1 MPDRVAEIDVM
12 QAAVIKVLANAQR
25 LQVIGLLARGP
36 LEVNVL
42 AGRLGLSQ
50 AAASQ
55 HLSAMRGAGLVTA
68 HRDGR
73 VIRYALADP
82 KIFAACQILRDVI
95 GRRLS
100 SHPSQREPS
109 PSQVTHA

>member
-1 MPDRVAEIDVM
+1 MPNRVAEIDVI
-12 QAAVIKVLANAQR
+12 QAAVIKVLANPHR
-25 LQVIGLLARGP
+25 LHVIGLLARGP

-42 AGRLGLSQ
+42 AGRLGLPQ

-82 KIFAACQILRDVI
+82 EIFAACQVLRDVI
-95 GRRLS
+95 GRRRS
-100 SHPSQREPS
+100 SDPAHRETS